1 MTSARV
7 DPPPSVEVTGLCKRF
22 GTVQAL
28 ADVSVTFSPGRVH
41 ALLGENGAGKST
53 LVKCIMGY
61 YRADD
66 GVVLVDAQA
75 RDIRSPQDSRQL
87 GLGMVYQHFT
97 LVAQMTVAENLV
109 LGRADLPA
117 LIDWKHEHEEL
128 RRFMQ
133 RMPFQLDPEQ
143 LVATLSAGEKQKLE
157 ILKQLYLGRRFLVL
171 DEPTSV
177 LTPGEADQVLSE
189 MRRLAE
195 SKLLTVV
202 LITHKFREVT
212 RFADDVSVMRGGRVL
227 TTTRVADTSPEQLA
241 KLMFGQNASLAV
253 PESAAESGD
262 DSARRTPASAEV
274 YCDVREL
281 SALSGR
287 GTMAVSDA
295 SFAIRKGEVLGIAG
309 VSGNGQKQL
318 VEVLAG
324 QCEALSGSI
333 TVNGQPYR
341 RTRSEMQRHG
351 VFLLT
356 EEPLLNGCVRSLSV
370 MANLALRRYDQPP
383 IAWHG
388 WLRRRLLRQWA
399 EELIRRYSIRTSSP
413 LARIDSLSG
422 GNVQRPV
429 LARELSEDV
438 RLLVL
443 QNPCFGLDAAA
454 AAEIRRQIGAARA
467 RGVAVLL
474 VSEDLDEV
482 LELSDRVLVMSG
494 GRMVYEVDRRDA
506 DRYEIG
512 RHMAQSAHSASPA
525 AH

>member
-1 MTSARV
+1 MTPVSAGL
-7 DPPPSVEVTGLCKRF
+7 PPCVEVRGLCKRF

-28 ADVSVTFSPGRVH
+28 SDASVRFNPGRVH

-53 LVKCIMGY
+53 LVKCITGY
-61 YRADD
+61 YRAEH
-66 GVVLVDAQA
+66 GTILVDGAA
-75 RDIRSPQDSRQL
+75 HHMRSPQHSCEL

-109 LGRADLPA
+109 LGRPDLPA
-117 LIDWKHEHEEL
+117 RIDWKSEHRAL
-128 RRFMQ
+128 RRFMSS
-133 RMPFQLDPEQ
+133 MPFQLDPERP
-143 LVATLSAGEKQKLE
+143 VATLAAGEKQKLE

-189 MRRLAE
+189 MRRLAD
-195 SKLLTVV
+195 SNMLTVV

-212 RFADDVSVMRGGRVL
+212 QFADDVSVMRGGRL
-227 TTTRVADTSPEQLA
+227 LMTEQVAATSAEALA
-241 KLMFGQNASLAV
+241 KLMFGQNARLAQPDEIPRAPV
-253 PESAAESGD
+253 TED
-262 DSARRTPASAEV
+262 V
-274 YCDVREL
+274 YCDVRDL
-281 SALSGR
+281 NAVGDR
-287 GTMAVSDA
+287 GTLAVA
-295 SFAIRKGEVLGIAG
+295 GTSFAIRKGEILGVAG

-324 QCEALSGSI
+324 QREPVSGSI
-333 TVNGQPYR
+333 LVAGHPYR
-341 RTRSEMQRHG
+341 RSRSEMHLYG

-370 MANLALRRYDQPP
+370 AANLALRRYDQPP

-388 WLRRRLLRQWA
+388 WLRRRELRRWA
-399 EELIRRYSIRTSSP
+399 EDLIDRYRIRTSSP

-422 GNVQRPV
+422 GNVQRTV

-454 AAEIRRQIGAARA
+454 ASEIRRQIGAARN

-482 LELSDRVLVMSG
+482 LELSDRILVMSG
-494 GRMVYEVDRRDA
+494 GCIVYEVDRRHA
-506 DRYEIG
+506 DRYQIG
-512 RHMAQSAHSASPA
+512 RHMARSALTEA
-525 AH
+525 A

>member
-1 MTSARV
+1 MTSPSV
-7 DPPPSVEVTGLCKRF
+7 DLPPSVEVKGLCKRF

-66 GVVLVDAQA
+66 GVVLVDGTAH
-75 RDIRSPQDSRQL
+75 DVRSPQQSRQL

-97 LVAQMTVAENLV
+97 LVSQMSVAENLV
-109 LGRADLPA
+109 LGRAELPA
-117 LIDWKHEHEEL
+117 VIDWKAEHEAL
-128 RRFMQ
+128 RGFMQ

-143 LVATLSAGEKQKLE
+143 LVASLSAGEKQKLE

-177 LTPGEADQVLSE
+177 LTPDEADQVLSE

-195 SKLLTVV
+195 SNVLTVV

-212 RFADDVSVMRGGRVL
+212 QFADDVSVMRAGRIV
-227 TTTRVADTSPEQLA
+227 TTTRVADTTPDKLA
-241 KLMFGQNASLAV
+241 KLMFGQDSTI
-253 PESAAESGD
+253 AAADG
-262 DSARRTPASAEV
+262 APRTSVAGEV

-281 SALSGR
+281 SALGDR

-295 SFAIRKGEVLGIAG
+295 SFAVRKGEVLGIAG

-324 QCEALSGSI
+324 QREAVSGSLA
-333 TVNGQPYR
+333 VNGQSYR
-341 RTRSEMQRHG
+341 RTRPEMQRHG

-356 EEPLLNGCVRSLSV
+356 EEPLLNGCVRSMSV

-388 WLRRRLLRQWA
+388 WLRRRVLRDWA
-399 EELIRRYSIRTSSP
+399 EDLIGRYRIRTASP

-422 GNVQRPV
+422 GNVQRTV

-454 AAEIRRQIGAARA
+454 AAEIRRQIGAARQ

-512 RHMAQSAHSASPA
+512 RHMAHSAA
-525 AH
+525 AGPH